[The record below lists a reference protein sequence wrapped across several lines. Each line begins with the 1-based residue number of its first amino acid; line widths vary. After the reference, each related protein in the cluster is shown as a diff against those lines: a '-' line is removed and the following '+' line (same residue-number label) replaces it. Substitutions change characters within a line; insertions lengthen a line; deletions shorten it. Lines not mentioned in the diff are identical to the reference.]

1 MLGLSSSTLLDRT
14 FRTQSNG
21 RSITSA
27 GDTILTRFD
36 YGSEGGT
43 NDIRL
48 AAAYDLLPRLVL
60 GAGIHAFTGE
70 NRITRRATFTDSS
83 VTGEDPR
90 LGFADSRILTFG
102 GIAASVGFTWQPLAG
117 VMVAASGRKGGNV
130 RLSAGT
136 DTLLTEG
143 RVPDRFGAAVRYEG
157 FKGAS
162 LHARAGWDGWSSLS
176 GLGSEMLDA
185 RDAWDASV
193 GAEVTGPKF
202 GENVVTLRAGIR
214 QRGLPFAIAG
224 QAVRER
230 SFTLG
235 AGAPLART
243 RASLDVAV
251 QRANRDAGSIDATEH
266 AWLLS
271 VGLTVRP

>member
-1 MLGLSSSTLLDRT
+1 
-14 FRTQSNG
+14 
-21 RSITSA
+21 
-27 GDTILTRFD
+27 
-36 YGSEGGT
+36 
-43 NDIRL
+43 
-48 AAAYDLLPRLVL
+48 
-60 GAGIHAFTGE
+60 
-70 NRITRRATFTDSS
+70 
-83 VTGEDPR
+83 
-90 LGFADSRILTFG
+90 
-102 GIAASVGFTWQPLAG
+102 
-117 VMVAASGRKGGNV
+117 
-130 RLSAGT
+130 
-136 DTLLTEG
+136 
-143 RVPDRFGAAVRYEG
+143 VRYEG